1 MVINYVC
8 LCVSWTEINITQR
21 NVNGGFEN
29 ISVAFYSTMEN
40 QKSVN
45 LLWNNGMCSS
55 CKSWCTLKLS
65 SFDFNATR
73 SQIEQI
79 PLLHYIIQFESHF

>member
-1 MVINYVC
+1 MI
-8 LCVSWTEINITQR
+8 LCVLDCAQHTQR
-21 NVNGGFEN
+21 AVNVGFEN
-29 ISVAFYSTMEN
+29 ILVVYYGTLKNA
-40 QKSVN
+40 KSVN

-79 PLLHYIIQFESHF
+79 PLLHYIIQFESPF